1 MAETV
6 PATVER
12 IEKELGNPIA
22 TKVAPPATN
31 DEKAADAQP
40 PTPPPAEMDLSQLS
54 HAELADKMKMMQTLG
69 EFARDDHDARE
80 SSNPGDV

>member
-22 TKVAPPATN
+22 TKVAPPSTN
-31 DEKAADAQP
+31 DEKAADAQ
-40 PTPPPAEMDLSQLS
+40 PPPAEMDLSQLS

-69 EFARDDHDARE
+69 EFARDDDDARE

>member
-31 DEKAADAQP
+31 DEKAADAP
-40 PTPPPAEMDLSQLS
+40 PPPPAEMDLSQLS